1 MDYRGH
7 DLDLRTS
14 RWSATS
20 TDPSG
25 WREVTSGT
33 HPAPAHTAAPRTA
46 PRSAPIWVDE
56 TVLSCA
62 NQAYDIALAYRS
74 AEVRLEHLLL
84 AMTRV
89 EPAAAALEKHG
100 VRVPAL
106 RRDCAVSIAA
116 ELPSIDTEGG
126 TPARSPELE
135 DVLRVAA
142 SRASSH
148 GEPASVDDVIQALS
162 EIGGDLPGGELVT
175 RHVPRH
181 SREYWGTVTG
191 HRTVQ
196 RIAAPEAGEG
206 EKQALVAAPPPAP
219 AIDPTLIQRLFD
231 RLTEVEHAFTTRVSD
246 VGLSFSDRVSHV
258 ERSFAERLTA
268 LETALS
274 HRPNIAPVDISPLDN
289 RLVAIEA
296 ALLNQPSGGGV
307 VAIDPAITD
316 RLWAIEHALGTERT
330 ERASAIT
337 QLSDEI
343 SAVRSAVR
351 LAAQSSEQAQA
362 QLGEEVQKIATE
374 VQSVVLQLQQFGD
387 NSDQSRIDLSSSIG
401 DRIATIE
408 KALDAYEQKTTEAH
422 AVYSGEL
429 SEVHDALMK
438 ISANQNTLAGALDS
452 WRNND
457 SGEIHL
463 INARI
468 GAVHEDGAKR
478 LSALEKLCADVET
491 LSQLVLEDRSQQP
504 PPRSSFKQWLYGT
517 EDWLRAS
524 WQRVGRA
531 APAEPKPRPSS
542 RGFWPFRR
550 RSSAL

>member
-25 WREVTSGT
+25 WREVTSGSHT
-33 HPAPAHTAAPRTA
+33 AQATPAHATAPRSA
-46 PRSAPIWVDE
+46 LPARSAPIWVDE
-56 TVLSCA
+56 TVLACA

-84 AMTRV
+84 AMTRI
-89 EPAAAALEKHG
+89 EPASASLERHG

-116 ELPSIDTEGG
+116 ELPSIASEGE
-126 TPARSPELE
+126 TPRRSPELE

-142 SRASSH
+142 SRATSH
-148 GEPASVDDVIQALS
+148 GEPATVDDVIQALS

-181 SREYWGTVTG
+181 SREYWGAVTG
-191 HRTVQ
+191 HRTLQ
-196 RIAAPEAGEG
+196 RPATPAPDAGEG
-206 EKQALVAAPPPAP
+206 EKQSLAAAHPPAP
-219 AIDPTLIQRLFD
+219 AIDQTFIQRLFD
-231 RLTEVEHAFTTRVSD
+231 RLSEVENAFTTRLSD
-246 VGLSFSDRVSHV
+246 A
-258 ERSFAERLTA
+258 ERSFAERFGM
-268 LETALS
+268 LEAALS
-274 HRPNIAPVDISPLDN
+274 RQPTVAPIDISPLDN

-296 ALLNQPSGGGV
+296 ALQSQPIGGGV
-307 VAIDPAITD
+307 AAIDPAITD

-351 LAAQSSEQAQA
+351 LAAQASEQAQA
-362 QLGEEVQKIATE
+362 QFGEEMQKIVAE

-387 NSDQSRIDLSSSIG
+387 NSDQNRIDLSSSIG

-408 KALDAYEQKTTEAH
+408 KVLDTYDQKTAEAH
-422 AVYSGEL
+422 AVYSSEL

-438 ISANQNTLAGALDS
+438 ISANQHTLAGALDS

-491 LSQLVLEDRSQQP
+491 LSQLVLEDRSQP

-517 EDWLRAS
+517 EDWIRAS
-524 WQRVGRA
+524 WKRAGRT
-531 APAEPKPRPSS
+531 PPEPKPPKPSS
-542 RGFWPFRR
+542 KGGLWPFKR

>member
-25 WREVTSGT
+25 WREIPSGS
-33 HPAPAHTAAPRTA
+33 HTAQTPRPQSA
-46 PRSAPIWVDE
+46 SRSGPIWVDE

-84 AMTRV
+84 AMTR
-89 EPAAAALEKHG
+89 EEAAAATLEKHG
-100 VRVPAL
+100 VRVAVL

-116 ELPSIDTEGG
+116 DLPSAEEGEA
-126 TPARSPELE
+126 PRRSHELE

-142 SRASSH
+142 SRAAHH
-148 GEPASVDDVIQALS
+148 GGPATVDDIIQMLS
-162 EIGGDLPGGELVT
+162 EIGGDLPGGDLVT

-181 SREYWGTVTG
+181 SREYWASVFG
-191 HRTVQ
+191 HRIVEH
-196 RIAAPEAGEG
+196 IAGPAPDAHEAEH
-206 EKQALVAAPPPAP
+206 KPSVAVVAAAP
-219 AIDPTLIQRLFD
+219 AIDPALIQRLFD
-231 RLTEVEHAFTTRVSD
+231 RLSEVERAFTERVVE
-246 VGLSFSDRVSHV
+246 VGCSLSERVTDV
-258 ERSFAERLTA
+258 ERSFAARLTA
-268 LETALS
+268 LETAVS

-296 ALLNQPSGGGV
+296 ALQSRPSGEGV

-351 LAAQSSEQAQA
+351 LAAQSSEQAQG
-362 QLGEEVQKIATE
+362 QLGEEVQKIATQA
-374 VQSVVLQLQQFGD
+374 QSVVLQLQQFAD
-387 NSDQSRIDLSSSIG
+387 STERNRIDLSSSIG

-408 KALDAYEQKTTEAH
+408 KALDTYDQKTAEAH

-438 ISANQNTLAGALDS
+438 ISANQHTLAGALDS

-491 LSQLVLEDRSQQP
+491 LSQLVLEDRSQP

-531 APAEPKPRPSS
+531 PSEPKPQPSS
-542 RGFWPFRR
+542 RGIWPFRR